1 MAIENKYRVKDV
13 ATDFGKT
20 TKEITEILTKYA
32 DTPKSSMQALNDK
45 ELSMIFE
52 VITQNEQVDNMEK
65 ALNIKGGKE
74 EKKVTEVA
82 QKTENQEAPRSTKVK
97 QVHRIDTR
105 GGGDVNLDKYDE
117 RIDSL
122 VSEKAERMQST
133 GQKKQK
139 LTKKSDQR
147 ARQQYGSKRK
157 LEEQEKMKR
166 LQRPTFQIHLC
177 FRFQFKHP
185 IIDAV
190 PVETSFH
197 EFRNNLVAT
206 GLRVGIAEAS
216 CIGSNSQIQTLGNL
230 LIY

>member
-1 MAIENKYRVKDV
+1 MAIENKYRVRDIAK
-13 ATDFGKT
+13 DFGKT

-32 DTPKSSMQALNDK
+32 DTPKSSMQALSDK
-45 ELSMIFE
+45 ELSIIFE
-52 VITQNEQVDNMEK
+52 AITQNEQVENIEK

-139 LTKKSDQR
+139 LDK
-147 ARQQYGSKRK
+147 
-157 LEEQEKMKR
+157 E
-166 LQRPTFQIHLC
+166 I
-177 FRFQFKHP
+177 
-185 IIDAV
+185 
-190 PVETSFH
+190 
-197 EFRNNLVAT
+197 
-206 GLRVGIAEAS
+206 
-216 CIGSNSQIQTLGNL
+216 
-230 LIY
+230 